1 MQRFGFSRRPILA
14 AFLAI
19 CSISLSVLPGKSA
32 HTFAQDAPQPAA
44 TQPDAVVAS
53 TDPVLVLTVASL
65 NKLMQ
70 DVNYISGVMGQPQ
83 AGGMFTLMAGSFT
96 QGLDTSRPIG
106 ILVPMVDGS
115 PEPIGVMPTANVDLM
130 LKQLEGTLGAADKLD
145 DGTFVVAAGTSLVY
159 IRQVGE
165 WAVIARNRELI
176 DLVPADPMS
185 LMKGLGDNYDLGL
198 RLSIQEI
205 PLALRELLVDQLSQ
219 GFEQAVARQQGNDA
233 QVLDLSKTQLEQL
246 NKLIREADQLMFG
259 ININPTK
266 RVVSIDTEFTAAP
279 GTSLAEMYA
288 GQLPI
293 PSKFTAVLKGDSAIR
308 YHAAASIS
316 PEVIEASTGSVEM
329 VMASVQKA
337 LDDQENIGEDVKAE
351 IEEML
356 GGLLDLVNKTMLE
369 GKFDAG
375 FMTIAGDN
383 LFQVAGGAFVHD
395 GDEVAQWVKKLDKKL
410 SQIPDAPKFN
420 FDEST
425 YNGVTMHSVVIDIPA
440 KAEESRRLLGEQ
452 AVISLGTAPQAVYFA
467 FGKGAP
473 DLMKGLIDSADADTG
488 DLAARPLG
496 QMRIKLLPLLR
507 LAQSMKPNDAVAAVI
522 DAVAIGGDNDY
533 VSLVGNSIPN
543 GQSSYIEIG
552 EGVIK
557 AIGAAVREAQSA
569 KMRENQ
575 LGNGQF

>member
-1 MQRFGFSRRPILA
+1 MQRFGFSRRPIMA

-19 CSISLSVLPGKSA
+19 SSIGLSVLPGKSA
-32 HTFAQDAPQPAA
+32 HTFAQAPPRPAA

-70 DVNYISGVMGQPQ
+70 DVNYISGVIGQPQ

-106 ILVPMVDGS
+106 VLVPMVDGS
-115 PEPIGVMPTANVDLM
+115 PEPIGVLPTANVDLM
-130 LKQLEGTLGAADKLD
+130 LKQLEGTLGAADRLD

-205 PLALRELLVDQLSQ
+205 PLPLRELLVDQLSQ
-219 GFEQAVARQQGNDA
+219 GFEQAIARQQGDDA
-233 QVLDLSKTQLEQL
+233 QVLDFSKAQLEQL

-259 ININPTK
+259 ININPSK

-316 PEVIEASTGSVEM
+316 PEVIEASSASVDM

-337 LDDQENIGEDVKAE
+337 LDD
-351 IEEML
+351 
-356 GGLLDLVNKTMLE
+356 
-369 GKFDAG
+369 
-375 FMTIAGDN
+375 
-383 LFQVAGGAFVHD
+383 
-395 GDEVAQWVKKLDKKL
+395 
-410 SQIPDAPKFN
+410 
-420 FDEST
+420 
-425 YNGVTMHSVVIDIPA
+425 
-440 KAEESRRLLGEQ
+440 
-452 AVISLGTAPQAVYFA
+452 
-467 FGKGAP
+467 
-473 DLMKGLIDSADADTG
+473 
-488 DLAARPLG
+488 
-496 QMRIKLLPLLR
+496 
-507 LAQSMKPNDAVAAVI
+507 
-522 DAVAIGGDNDY
+522 
-533 VSLVGNSIPN
+533 
-543 GQSSYIEIG
+543 
-552 EGVIK
+552 
-557 AIGAAVREAQSA
+557 
-569 KMRENQ
+569 
-575 LGNGQF
+575 